1 MHVVDR
7 PFGGRY
13 LHASFASRGNL
24 PVSEYES
31 AERLSSLKPGSST
44 VVSVCATCRASST
57 EVPRVGELMLAA
69 LTPVSQD
76 QVPDVVVR
84 TVQCLGVCKRPA
96 TVAVS
101 AQEGYTFVFG
111 DLDPQSGPAAI
122 ATFVKSY
129 RVADYGFV
137 PWAARPELLR
147 SRLVARIP
155 SILWSPQDGRP
166 PA

>member
-1 MHVVDR
+1 M
-7 PFGGRY
+7 P
-13 LHASFASRGNL
+13 LH
-24 PVSEYES
+24 ES
-31 AERLSSLKPGSST
+31 AKHLSGLKPGIST
-44 VVSVCATCRASST
+44 VVSVCATCRATSST
-57 EVPRVGELMLAA
+57 EVPRVGEMMLAA
-69 LTPVSQD
+69 LTPVLQE

-101 AQEGYTFVFG
+101 APEGYTFVFG
-111 DLDPQSGPAAI
+111 DLDPQSGPAAM
-122 ATFVKSY
+122 AAFVKLY
-129 RVADYGFV
+129 READYGFV

-155 SILWSPQDGRP
+155 SVLWSPQNGRP